1 MENNFNENLNNSK
14 QNDELKLYSLDKL
27 SSNLKNQNFKKFVI
41 QIDNDNVDYF
51 ESFSPSE
58 RVSLINKFLSL
69 EQIKSRSDY
78 RKKRIKEYL
87 IHLSI
92 VIVTVFI
99 FLPLFY
105 FSINKLVLLTLEN
118 YKQTQLNF
126 EKLYK
131 DNSLKKKDMTKFRYI
146 K

>member
-1 MENNFNENLNNSK
+1 MENNFNENLNNSE
-14 QNDELKLYSLDKL
+14 QSDELKLYSFNKL
-27 SSNLKNQNFKKFVI
+27 LSNSNNQNFKKFVI

-51 ESFSPSE
+51 ESFSPRE

-92 VIVTVFI
+92 VILTVFI

-131 DNSLKKKDMTKFRYI
+131 DNSLKKKDMTKLKYI

>member
-27 SSNLKNQNFKKFVI
+27 SSNLNNQNFKKFVI

-92 VIVTVFI
+92 VILTVFI

-131 DNSLKKKDMTKFRYI
+131 DNSLKKKDMTKLKYI

>member
-27 SSNLKNQNFKKFVI
+27 SSNLNNKNFKKFVI

-78 RKKRIKEYL
+78 RKKG
-87 IHLSI
+87 
-92 VIVTVFI
+92 
-99 FLPLFY
+99 
-105 FSINKLVLLTLEN
+105 
-118 YKQTQLNF
+118 
-126 EKLYK
+126 
-131 DNSLKKKDMTKFRYI
+131 LKNI
-146 K
+146 

>member
-27 SSNLKNQNFKKFVI
+27 SSNLNNKNFKKFVI

-78 RKKRIKEYL
+78 QKKRIKEYL

-99 FLPLFY
+99 FLP
-105 FSINKLVLLTLEN
+105 LLTLEN

>member
-1 MENNFNENLNNSK
+1 MENNFNENLNNSE
-14 QNDELKLYSLDKL
+14 QSDELKLYSFNKL
-27 SSNLKNQNFKKFVI
+27 SSNSNNRNFKKFVI
-41 QIDNDNVDYF
+41 QINNDNIEYF

-58 RVSLINKFLSL
+58 RISLINKFLSL

-78 RKKRIKEYL
+78 RKKRIKEYI

-92 VIVTVFI
+92 VILTVFI

-131 DNSLKKKDMTKFRYI
+131 DNSLKKKDMTKLKYI